1 VHPEKTRLRDE
12 RRERERCKVDV
23 LLAVFGEQCGERGF
37 FYEGVSVHI
46 IKGERFD
53 LPVVNSIVVPR
64 WTQQQFAIVDV
75 KGERGRERERE
86 RGVERKSV
94 LKALEILKK
103 CSEKQ

>member
-1 VHPEKTRLRDE
+1 MTVHPEKARLRDE
-12 RRERERCKVDV
+12 RREKERCKVDV

-64 WTQQQFAIVDV
+64 
-75 KGERGRERERE
+75 
-86 RGVERKSV
+86 
-94 LKALEILKK
+94 
-103 CSEKQ
+103 

>member
-1 VHPEKTRLRDE
+1 MLALAFAVSPSINNKTILFSTRRRERESKLTVHPEKARLRDE

-64 WTQQQFAIVDV
+64 
-75 KGERGRERERE
+75 
-86 RGVERKSV
+86 
-94 LKALEILKK
+94 
-103 CSEKQ
+103 

>member
-1 VHPEKTRLRDE
+1 MLALALAVSPSINNKTILFSTRRRERESKLAVRPEKARLRDE
-12 RRERERCKVDV
+12 RREKERCKVDV

-64 WTQQQFAIVDV
+64 
-75 KGERGRERERE
+75 
-86 RGVERKSV
+86 
-94 LKALEILKK
+94 
-103 CSEKQ
+103 